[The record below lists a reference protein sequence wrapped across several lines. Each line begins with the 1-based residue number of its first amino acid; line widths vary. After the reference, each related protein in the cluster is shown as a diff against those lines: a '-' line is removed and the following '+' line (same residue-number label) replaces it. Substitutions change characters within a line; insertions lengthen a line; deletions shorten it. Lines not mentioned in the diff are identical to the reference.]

1 MDNGSWGGDEM
12 KIAVLQ
18 FPGTNCEFETLV
30 AVKAVGMD
38 GEIFR
43 WNRPAAELS
52 SFDGFVIPGGFSYQD
67 RVRAGA
73 IAAKEPVMKAI
84 AEEAE
89 KGKPILGIC
98 NGFQILVETGL
109 LPGKSSSASKSS
121 QREESSSAS
130 VMLSSAEMSRPGIDM
145 ALAQNVMV
153 SGGKIVRRGYYCDWV
168 NLRHE
173 SPIRRCSGS
182 FAIERGALLKIPIAH
197 GEGNLVTT
205 TPGLIKQ
212 LNESEQVVFR
222 YCDRNGRI
230 INEFPYNVNG
240 SKESIAALCNEQGNV
255 LGMMPHPERAF
266 FAWQLP
272 AFDPRKQRPDEPG
285 PGRKVFKSMK
295 CYIEVN
301 A

>member
-1 MDNGSWGGDEM
+1 MR
-12 KIAVLQ
+12 IAVLQ
-18 FPGTNCEFETLV
+18 FPGTNCEYETLV
-30 AVKAVGMD
+30 SVKAVGMD
-38 GEIFR
+38 GEFFR
-43 WNRPAAELS
+43 WNRPEGELS
-52 SFDGFVIPGGFSYQD
+52 AFDGFIIPGGFSYQD
-67 RVRAGA
+67 RLRAGA
-73 IAAKEPVMKAI
+73 IAAKEPVLAALK
-84 AEEAE
+84 EEAG

-98 NGFQILVETGL
+98 NGFQILVEAGL
-109 LPGKSSSASKSS
+109 LPGRA
-121 QREESSSAS
+121 ESCAAGKDS
-130 VMLSSAEMSRPGIDM
+130 IDM

-173 SPIRRCSGS
+173 APSRRSSGS
-182 FAIERGALLKIPIAH
+182 FMIERGALLKVPIAH

-205 TPGLIKQ
+205 TPGLIKE
-212 LNESEQVVFR
+212 LNEKEQVVFR

-240 SKESIAALCNEQGNV
+240 SSESIAAICNEPGNV

-272 AFDPRKQRPDEPG
+272 AFDPRKQRPDDPG
-285 PGRKVFKSMK
+285 PGRRVFQSMK
-295 CYIEVN
+295 RYIEVR

>member
-1 MDNGSWGGDEM
+1 M

-43 WNRPAAELS
+43 WNRSAGELS
-52 SFDGFVIPGGFSYQD
+52 GFDGFVIPGGFSYQD
-67 RVRAGA
+67 RLRAGV
-73 IAAKEPVMKAI
+73 IASKEPVMSALK
-84 AEEAE
+84 EEAAQ
-89 KGKPILGIC
+89 GKPILGIC

-109 LPGKSSSASKSS
+109 LPGSGKCGDRGSDRGSEKGTGK
-121 QREESSSAS
+121 
-130 VMLSSAEMSRPGIDM
+130 VDM

-153 SGGKIVRRGYYCDWV
+153 SSGKIVRRGYYCDWI

-173 SPIRRCSGS
+173 SSSKRCSGS
-182 FAIERGALLKIPIAH
+182 FSIERGALLKIPIAH
-197 GEGNLVTT
+197 GEGNLVTAI
-205 TPGLIKQ
+205 PGLIKK
-212 LNESEQVVFR
+212 LNEEEQVVFR
-222 YCDRNGRI
+222 YCDRNGRV
-230 INEFPYNVNG
+230 INEFPVNVNG
-240 SKESIAALCNEQGNV
+240 STESIAAICNEQGNV

-285 PGRKVFKSMK
+285 PGRKVFQSMK

>member
-1 MDNGSWGGDEM
+1 M

-30 AVKAVGMD
+30 AVKEVGMD

-43 WNRPAAELS
+43 WNRPAGELS
-52 SFDGFVIPGGFSYQD
+52 GFDGFVIPGGFSYQD
-67 RVRAGA
+67 RLRAGV
-73 IAAKEPVMKAI
+73 IASKEPVMSALK
-84 AEEAE
+84 EEAC
-89 KGKPILGIC
+89 KGKPIIGIC

-109 LPGKSSSASKSS
+109 LPGNVNASG
-121 QREESSSAS
+121 EESREWCGKGSGK
-130 VMLSSAEMSRPGIDM
+130 VDM

-153 SGGKIVRRGYYCDWV
+153 SQGKIVRRGYYCDWV

-173 SPIRRCSGS
+173 APPRRCGGS

-205 TPGLIKQ
+205 TPGLMKK
-212 LNESEQVVFR
+212 LNDEGQVVFR
-222 YCDRNGRI
+222 YCDKNGRI
-230 INEFPYNVNG
+230 INEFPFNVNG
-240 SKESIAALCNEQGNV
+240 STESIAAICNEQGNV

-285 PGRKVFKSMK
+285 PGRRVFESMK
-295 CYIEVN
+295 RYIEVN

>member
-1 MDNGSWGGDEM
+1 M

-43 WNRPAAELS
+43 WNRQAGELS
-52 SFDGFVIPGGFSYQD
+52 GFDGFIIPGGFSYQD
-67 RVRAGA
+67 RLRAGA
-73 IAAKEPVMKAI
+73 IAAKEPVLAALK
-84 AEEAE
+84 EEAGQ
-89 KGKPILGIC
+89 GKPIIGIC
-98 NGFQILVETGL
+98 NGFQILVESGL
-109 LPGKSSSASKSS
+109 LPGSLKECVGGKSN
-121 QREESSSAS
+121 
-130 VMLSSAEMSRPGIDM
+130 VDM

-168 NLRHE
+168 HLRHE
-173 SPIRRCSGS
+173 APSRRSSGS

-197 GEGNLVTT
+197 GEGNLVTAS
-205 TPGLIKQ
+205 PGLIKK
-212 LNESEQVVFR
+212 LNENEQVVFR
-222 YCDRNGRI
+222 YCDKNGRI

-240 SKESIAALCNEQGNV
+240 SSESIAAICNEPGNV

-272 AFDPRKQRPDEPG
+272 AFDPRKQRPDDPG
-285 PGRKVFKSMK
+285 PGRRVFQSMK
-295 CYIEVN
+295 SYIEVR

>member
-1 MDNGSWGGDEM
+1 
-12 KIAVLQ
+12 LQ

-30 AVKAVGMD
+30 AVKEVGMD

-43 WNRPAAELS
+43 WNRPAGELS
-52 SFDGFVIPGGFSYQD
+52 GFDGFVIPGGFSYQD
-67 RVRAGA
+67 RLRAGV
-73 IAAKEPVMKAI
+73 IASKEPVMSALK
-84 AEEAE
+84 EEAC
-89 KGKPILGIC
+89 KGKPIIGIC

-109 LPGKSSSASKSS
+109 LPGNVNGNG
-121 QREESSSAS
+121 EESREWCEKGSGK
-130 VMLSSAEMSRPGIDM
+130 VDM

-153 SGGKIVRRGYYCDWV
+153 SQGKIVRRGYYCDWV

-173 SPIRRCSGS
+173 APSKRCSGS

-205 TPGLIKQ
+205 TPGLMKK
-212 LNESEQVVFR
+212 LNDEGQVVFR

-230 INEFPYNVNG
+230 INEFPFNVNG
-240 SKESIAALCNEQGNV
+240 STESIAAICNEQGNV

-285 PGRKVFKSMK
+285 PGRKVFESMK
-295 CYIEVN
+295 RYIEVN

>member
-1 MDNGSWGGDEM
+1 M

-30 AVKAVGMD
+30 AVKEVGMD

-43 WNRPAAELS
+43 WNRPAGELS
-52 SFDGFVIPGGFSYQD
+52 GFDGFVIPGGFSYQD
-67 RVRAGA
+67 RLRAGV
-73 IAAKEPVMKAI
+73 IASKEPVMSVLK
-84 AEEAE
+84 EEAC
-89 KGKPILGIC
+89 KGKPIIGIC
-98 NGFQILVETGL
+98 NGFQILVEAGL
-109 LPGKSSSASKSS
+109 LPGDVNGNGKES
-121 QREESSSAS
+121 RESCEKGSGK
-130 VMLSSAEMSRPGIDM
+130 VDM

-153 SGGKIVRRGYYCDWV
+153 SQGKIVRRGYYCDWV

-173 SPIRRCSGS
+173 APSKRCSGS

-205 TPGLIKQ
+205 TPGLMKK
-212 LNESEQVVFR
+212 LNDEGQVVFR

-230 INEFPYNVNG
+230 INEFPFNVNG
-240 SKESIAALCNEQGNV
+240 STESIAAICNEQGNV

-272 AFDPRKQRPDEPG
+272 VFDPRKQRPDEPG
-285 PGRKVFKSMK
+285 PGRRVFESMK
-295 CYIEVN
+295 RYIEVN

>member
-1 MDNGSWGGDEM
+1 M

-30 AVKAVGMD
+30 AVKAVGMEA
-38 GEIFR
+38 EIFR
-43 WNRPAAELS
+43 WNRPAGELS

-73 IAAKEPVMKAI
+73 IAAKEPVMRTLT
-84 AEEAE
+84 EEAE

-109 LPGKSSSASKSS
+109 LPGRAG
-121 QREESSSAS
+121 
-130 VMLSSAEMSRPGIDM
+130 RPGSRSGSSMPKGAAGFINGIDRCSPEIDM

-153 SGGKIVRRGYYCDWV
+153 SAGKIVRRGYYCDWV

-173 SPIRRCSGS
+173 APIRRCSGS

-197 GEGNLVTT
+197 GEGNLVTA
-205 TPGLIKQ
+205 TPGLINQ
-212 LNESEQVVFR
+212 LNEREQVVFR

-240 SKESIAALCNEQGNV
+240 SRESIAALCNEQGNV

-285 PGRKVFKSMK
+285 PGRRVFKSMK

>member
-1 MDNGSWGGDEM
+1 M

-30 AVKAVGMD
+30 AVKEVGMD

-43 WNRPAAELS
+43 WNRSAGELS
-52 SFDGFVIPGGFSYQD
+52 GFDGFVIPGGFSYQD
-67 RVRAGA
+67 RLRAGV
-73 IAAKEPVMKAI
+73 IASKEPVMSALK
-84 AEEAE
+84 EEAC
-89 KGKPILGIC
+89 KGKPIIGIC

-109 LPGKSSSASKSS
+109 LPGNVNGKG
-121 QREESSSAS
+121 EESREWCEKGSGK
-130 VMLSSAEMSRPGIDM
+130 VDM

-153 SGGKIVRRGYYCDWV
+153 SQGKIVRRGYYCDWV

-173 SPIRRCSGS
+173 APSKRCSGS

-205 TPGLIKQ
+205 TPGLMKK
-212 LNESEQVVFR
+212 LNDEGQVVFR

-230 INEFPYNVNG
+230 INEFPFNVNG
-240 SKESIAALCNEQGNV
+240 STESIAAICNEQGNV

-285 PGRKVFKSMK
+285 PGRRVFESMK
-295 CYIEVN
+295 RYIEVN
-301 A
+301 V

>member
-1 MDNGSWGGDEM
+1 M

-43 WNRPAAELS
+43 WNRPAGELS
-52 SFDGFVIPGGFSYQD
+52 GFDGFVIPGGFSYQD
-67 RVRAGA
+67 RIRAGV
-73 IAAKEPVMKAI
+73 IASKEPVMSALK
-84 AEEAE
+84 EEAG
-89 KGKPILGIC
+89 KCKPILGIC
-98 NGFQILVETGL
+98 NGFQILVEAGL
-109 LPGKSSSASKSS
+109 LPGKSRTCDQEGKKGGLMGNGSD
-121 QREESSSAS
+121 SSSGNRKDRAN
-130 VMLSSAEMSRPGIDM
+130 VDM

-153 SGGKIVRRGYYCDWV
+153 SKGKIVRRGYYCDWV

-173 SPIRRCSGS
+173 VPSKRCSGS

-205 TPGLIKQ
+205 TPGLIKK
-212 LNESEQVVFR
+212 LNDEQQVIFR
-222 YCDRNGRI
+222 YSDKKGRN
-230 INEFPYNVNG
+230 INEFPFNVNG
-240 SKESIAALCNEQGNV
+240 STESIAAICNEQGNI

-272 AFDPRKQRPDEPG
+272 AFDPRKQRADEAG
-285 PGRKVFKSMK
+285 PGRRVFESMK
-295 CYIEVN
+295 RYIEVN

>member
-1 MDNGSWGGDEM
+1 M

-30 AVKAVGMD
+30 AVKAVGME

-43 WNRPAAELS
+43 WNRPAGELS
-52 SFDGFVIPGGFSYQD
+52 GFDGFVIPGGFSYQD
-67 RVRAGA
+67 RLRAGV
-73 IAAKEPVMKAI
+73 IASKEPVMSALK
-84 AEEAE
+84 EEAGI
-89 KGKPILGIC
+89 GKPIIGIC

-109 LPGKSSSASKSS
+109 LPGNGKGNGEGSAK
-121 QREESSSAS
+121 
-130 VMLSSAEMSRPGIDM
+130 VDM

-153 SGGKIVRRGYYCDWV
+153 SQGKIVRRGYYCDWV
-168 NLRHE
+168 NLRHDAP
-173 SPIRRCSGS
+173 SRRCSGS

-205 TPGLIKQ
+205 TPGLMEK
-212 LNESEQVVFR
+212 LNEEGQVVFR

-230 INEFPYNVNG
+230 LNEFPFNVNG
-240 SKESIAALCNEQGNV
+240 STENIAAICNEQGNV

-285 PGRKVFKSMK
+285 PGRRVFESMK
-295 CYIEVN
+295 RYIEVN

>member
-1 MDNGSWGGDEM
+1 M

-43 WNRPAAELS
+43 WNRPAGELS
-52 SFDGFVIPGGFSYQD
+52 GFDGFVIPGGFSYQD
-67 RVRAGA
+67 RLRAGV
-73 IAAKEPVMKAI
+73 IASKEPVMSALK
-84 AEEAE
+84 EEAC
-89 KGKPILGIC
+89 KGKPIIGIC

-109 LPGKSSSASKSS
+109 LPGNFNGSG
-121 QREESSSAS
+121 EESREWCEKGSGK
-130 VMLSSAEMSRPGIDM
+130 VDM

-153 SGGKIVRRGYYCDWV
+153 SQGKIVRRGYYCDWV

-173 SPIRRCSGS
+173 APPRRCGGS

-205 TPGLIKQ
+205 TPGLMKK
-212 LNESEQVVFR
+212 LNDEGQVVFR
-222 YCDRNGRI
+222 YCDKNGRI
-230 INEFPYNVNG
+230 INEFPFNVNG
-240 SKESIAALCNEQGNV
+240 STESIAAICNEQGNV

-285 PGRKVFKSMK
+285 PGRRVFESMK
-295 CYIEVN
+295 RYIEVN

>member
-1 MDNGSWGGDEM
+1 M

-43 WNRPAAELS
+43 WNRPAGELS
-52 SFDGFVIPGGFSYQD
+52 GFDGFVIPGGFSYQD
-67 RVRAGA
+67 RLRAGV
-73 IAAKEPVMKAI
+73 IASKEPVMSALK
-84 AEEAE
+84 EEACE
-89 KGKPILGIC
+89 GKPIIGIC

-109 LPGKSSSASKSS
+109 LPGNVNGNG
-121 QREESSSAS
+121 EESREWCEKGSGK
-130 VMLSSAEMSRPGIDM
+130 VDM

-153 SGGKIVRRGYYCDWV
+153 SQGKIVRRGYYCDWV

-173 SPIRRCSGS
+173 APSKRCSGS

-205 TPGLIKQ
+205 TPGLMKK
-212 LNESEQVVFR
+212 LNDEGQVVFR

-230 INEFPYNVNG
+230 INEFPFNVNG
-240 SKESIAALCNEQGNV
+240 STESIAAICNEQGNV

-285 PGRKVFKSMK
+285 PGRRVFESMK
-295 CYIEVN
+295 RYIEVN